1 MRAWKERRRGRR
13 HRTWMRKCDEIEGT
27 WGGKRRGISL
37 EGGRTRI

>member
-1 MRAWKERRRGRR
+1 MEGKEEREEAENVDE
-13 HRTWMRKCDEIEGT
+13 KCGKIEGT